1 MRPSPRHW
9 LIFVISCLAGVGV
22 PGFPP
27 SVSLLRAS
35 TNAGPSAQSTAGRG
49 EAPTGQTKA
58 VEAPPL
64 QAPAPEPAPG
74 NQVATI
80 STSLGDI
87 TIELFND
94 RAPVSVEN
102 FVQYARDGFYTDT
115 IFHRVKPGFMIQGG
129 GFTPSFSE
137 KPTRPPIQNEATNG
151 LRNTRGTVAMARMA
165 ALRSATAQFYINVAD
180 NRRLDHTGYSP
191 DEFGYAVFGR
201 VLSGMDVV
209 DKIAAV
215 PTHSTESM
223 DDVPVQPVIIKSVQV
238 RQ

>member
-1 MRPSPRHW
+1 MRPSSRLRSVLVVW
-9 LIFVISCLAGVGV
+9 FVASGSI
-22 PGFPP
+22 PGLSA
-27 SVSLLRAS
+27 SVSPLRAS
-35 TNAGPSAQSTAGRG
+35 ALAASSGQLGPGPAGA
-49 EAPTGQTKA
+49 APGSTKA
-58 VEAPPL
+58 VQAPPL
-64 QAPAPEPAPG
+64 QAPAPMPAPG
-74 NQVATI
+74 HQVATVE
-80 STSLGDI
+80 TSLGDI

-94 RAPVSVEN
+94 LAPVSVEN
-102 FVQYARDGFYTDT
+102 FVQYARDGFYADT

-165 ALRSATAQFYINVAD
+165 ALRSATAQFYVNVVD

-201 VLSGMDVV
+201 VLAGMDVV
-209 DKIAAV
+209 DRIAAV

-238 RQ
+238 RP